1 MARFKGADGVEYAL
15 RANMGAL
22 RRFEKHTGKKLLKV
36 CFGSVRTLADKSEDE
51 IASTMFDGIAQVFEL
66 MDDAAR
72 FIYECS
78 VPRGQQAEMDFEK
91 FCDDVLSP
99 EALKDAV
106 AAVFNALTEHLGA
119 TADASALTGV
129 SSDPKTAGG

>member
-1 MARFKGADGVEYAL
+1 MAQFTGADGVEYAL

-36 CFGSVRTLADKSEDE
+36 CFGSVRTLAGKSEDE
-51 IASTMFDGIAQVFEL
+51 IASTMFDGLTQVFDS

-72 FIYECS
+72 FIYECC
-78 VPRGQQAEMDFEK
+78 VPRSQQAEMDFEK

-106 AAVFNALTEHLGA
+106 TAVFNALTEHLGA
-119 TADASALTGV
+119 TADAATLTGAG
-129 SSDPKTAGG
+129 SDPKTAGG